1 MDNTIGS
8 KIRFL
13 RNRDGYTQKEL
24 AEKLNIAKSTMS
36 QYESNNRIPS
46 DDLKIEIANLFNVS
60 TDYLLGRTDG
70 LVPVRDINQDLYDEH
85 DYTAELKSLIDDE
98 EFRTEFLDFEDW
110 TDEEKRNILF
120 AIRANRALREK
131 NEKK

>member
-1 MDNTIGS
+1 MLNFGS
-8 KIRFL
+8 RLKQL
-13 RNRDGYTQKEL
+13 RNSKQLTQQDL
-24 AEKLNIAKSTMS
+24 ATMMGLSRATIAG
-36 QYESNNRIPS
+36 YESTGKQP
-46 DDLKIEIANLFNVS
+46 DQEKTLWLADYFNVS
-60 TDYLLGRTDG
+60 TDYLLGRTDD
-70 LVPVRDINQDLYDEH
+70 PTPIRDVNQDLYDEH

-131 NEKK
+131 NEKN

>member
-1 MDNTIGS
+1 MIGERL
-8 KIRFL
+8 KNL
-13 RNRDGYTQKEL
+13 RKNMGYTQDDL
-24 AEKLNIAKSTMS
+24 AEKLSISRSSLSLYEIDKRDPDSETFNKIA
-36 QYESNNRIPS
+36 
-46 DDLKIEIANLFNVS
+46 DFFHVS
-60 TDYLLGRTDG
+60 LDYLNGRTDDPT
-70 LVPVRDINQDLYDEH
+70 PVRDINQDLYDEH

-131 NEKK
+131 NEKN

>member
-1 MDNTIGS
+1 MIGERL
-8 KIRFL
+8 KNL
-13 RNRDGYTQKEL
+13 RKSMGYTQDDL
-24 AEKLNIAKSTMS
+24 AEKLSISRSSLSLYEIDKRDPDSETFNKIA
-36 QYESNNRIPS
+36 
-46 DDLKIEIANLFNVS
+46 DFFHVS
-60 TDYLLGRTDG
+60 LDYLNGRTDD
-70 LVPVRDINQDLYDEH
+70 PTPIRDVNQDLYDEH

-131 NEKK
+131 NEKN